1 MEMIPKEVL
10 IKKARE
16 RGYKDG
22 LVMGELKAIVR
33 IKKEMNKY
41 IKKHKELKD
50 NKDDLIN
57 IILGVKL

>member
-33 IKKEMNKY
+33 IKKEMTKY